1 MTDGIHISREDLA
14 LYAMQAL
21 SREESAP
28 IQAHIDQCAECRE
41 ELALAAGDL
50 AMVAMAV
57 DEQPLPAGAR
67 DRFASRIAATASPAA
82 EPRATSRILRIP
94 QRKRS
99 GMELWFSWGALAAL
113 LVLAIGMSIEVADL
127 RRQIHDE
134 AAQLSAQKAQSA
146 LAQKVLDTLTAPAA
160 QHIVLTAAHA
170 HPEPTARAVYLASRG
185 SLILQASN
193 LAPVPQDKTYELWI
207 IPANGKAPVPAGLF
221 RPDATG
227 NASLVLP
234 VLPAGVQAKAFGVT
248 VEKASG
254 SDTPTLP
261 IVLSGAAPAPGE

>member
-21 SREESAP
+21 SREESAL
-28 IQAHIDQCAECRE
+28 IQAHVDECAACRE

-67 DRFASRIAATASPAA
+67 DRFASRIAATATPAA
-82 EPRATSRILRIP
+82 PPSASQVVWMP
-94 QRKRS
+94 QRRS
-99 GMELWFSWGALAAL
+99 AGISRWFSWGALAAL
-113 LVLAIGMSIEVADL
+113 LVVAIGMSIEVADL
-127 RRQIHDE
+127 HRQIHE
-134 AAQLSAQKAQSA
+134 QAARLSAQKAQNA
-146 LAQKVLDTLTAPAA
+146 LAQKVLDTLTASAA
-160 QHIVLTAAHA
+160 QHIVLTAEHA
-170 HPEPTARAVYLASRG
+170 HPEPTARAVYLASKG
-185 SLILQASN
+185 SLILEASN
-193 LAPVPQDKTYELWI
+193 LAPVPEGKTYELWI

-227 NASLVLP
+227 SASLVLP
-234 VLPAGVQAKAFGVT
+234 DLPAGVQAKAFGVT